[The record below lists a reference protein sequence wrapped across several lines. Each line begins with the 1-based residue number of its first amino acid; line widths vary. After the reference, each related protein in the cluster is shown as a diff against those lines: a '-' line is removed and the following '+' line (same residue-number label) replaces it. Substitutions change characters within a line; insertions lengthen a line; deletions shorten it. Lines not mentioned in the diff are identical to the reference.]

1 MSRLNIRK
9 LFIVAV
15 TSTLGSVILNLTIST
30 MNSNVNIGLFQT
42 KDVRENT
49 VLYDQ
54 EQNNSEYINHE
65 NILDEFI
72 NHQINKSKKMGHSE
86 TDLVIAEDSTF
97 LKGKTLTVL
106 DSMRDVNGSD
116 TAVTNTLQDSFSQDF
131 TTKSRN
137 DLADLPKDKSH
148 ITTISEPLQ
157 EQSNEQLE
165 AFNVSLK
172 HTDDPRDG
180 ETEQIYLQL
189 QQREQLE
196 SEDTQLHQR
205 EQLESEDT
213 QLHQREQLESEDTQL
228 HQREKLESENTQLHQ
243 REQLESED
251 TQLHQRE
258 QLESE
263 DTQLHQR
270 EQLESEDT
278 QLHQRAQLESEDTQ
292 LHQREQLES
301 EDTQLHQRE
310 ELESENTQL
319 HQREELESEDTQLH
333 QREELESE
341 NTQLHQREQLESEN
355 TQLHQREELE
365 SEDTQLHQREEL
377 ESENTQLHQREELES
392 EDKQIQQR
400 EELES
405 DNDQI
410 EQNPQQ
416 VEQMVDEE
424 IEGVAD
430 YLTSNNLSDTSL
442 ENVMKTA
449 PGPVGVSLTTTPTLN
464 YCPDKSSHLIG
475 HLAGLLR
482 ETTREELIDYFP
494 EMDNGGRLRPTDCAA
509 RQRLA
514 VIFPYRNRYQHLHVV
529 LHNLLPILKRQQVDV
544 TFFVIEQSALSTFN
558 RGALQNIGF
567 LEAQKL
573 SSFDC
578 YIFHDVDLIPLN
590 DNNLY
595 RCESNPRHFA
605 VALNKFNY

>member
-42 KDVRENT
+42 KEFVKDVRENT
-49 VLYDQ
+49 VLNDQ
-54 EQNNSEYINHE
+54 EQNYSEYINHE

-72 NHQINKSKKMGHSE
+72 KHQINISKKISHSE
-86 TDLVIAEDSTF
+86 ANVVIAEDSTF
-97 LKGKTLTVL
+97 LKGKTLTAF
-106 DSMRDVNGSD
+106 DSMPDVNGSD
-116 TAVTNTLQDSFSQDF
+116 TAVTKTLQDSFSRDF

-137 DLADLPKDKSH
+137 DLADFPKDKSH
-148 ITTISEPLQ
+148 TTTISEPLQ

-172 HTDDPRDG
+172 HTDEPRDG

-189 QQREQLE
+189 QQREELESEDTQLHQREELE

-228 HQREKLESENTQLHQ
+228 HQREE
-243 REQLESED
+243 LESED

-278 QLHQRAQLESEDTQ
+278 K

-301 EDTQLHQRE
+301 EDTKLH
-310 ELESENTQL
+310 
-319 HQREELESEDTQLH
+319 
-333 QREELESE
+333 
-341 NTQLHQREQLESEN
+341 
-355 TQLHQREELE
+355 
-365 SEDTQLHQREEL
+365 
-377 ESENTQLHQREELES
+377 
-392 EDKQIQQR
+392 QR

-410 EQNPQQ
+410 EQNPRQ

-430 YLTSNNLSDTSL
+430 YLTSNDFSDTSL
-442 ENVMKTA
+442 ENVTITA
-449 PGPVGVSLTTTPTLN
+449 PAPVGVSPTTTPTLN

-494 EMDNGGRLRPTDCAA
+494 EMENGGRLRSTECAA

-514 VIFPYRNRYQHLHVV
+514 VIFPYRNRYQHLHIV
-529 LHNLLPILKRQQVDV
+529 LHNLIPILKRQ
-544 TFFVIEQSALSTFN
+544 QSALSTFN

-573 SSFDC
+573 GSFDC

-605 VALNKFNY
+605 VALNKFNYSLVWRIGHQPASSRRLTFDLAKSLWSKLPTGCDVA

>member
-1 MSRLNIRK
+1 MDSEGIRISYDSVHNLMRILYAQPGGACHWKKSSISLRIIPIPMSRLNIRK

-15 TSTLGSVILNLTIST
+15 TSTLGSLILNVTIST

-42 KDVRENT
+42 KEFVKDVRENT

-54 EQNNSEYINHE
+54 EQNYSEYINHK
-65 NILDEFI
+65 NIFDDFI
-72 NHQINKSKKMGHSE
+72 NRYINKSKKIGHSE
-86 TDLVIAEDSTF
+86 TDVVVAEDSTF
-97 LKGKTLTVL
+97 LKGNTLTVL
-106 DSMRDVNGSD
+106 DSMQNVNGSD
-116 TAVTNTLQDSFSQDF
+116 TAVTNILQDSFSQDF

-137 DLADLPKDKSH
+137 DLADFPKDKSH

-172 HTDDPRDG
+172 HTDEPRDG

-189 QQREQLE
+189 QQRE
-196 SEDTQLHQR
+196 
-205 EQLESEDT
+205 
-213 QLHQREQLESEDTQL
+213 
-228 HQREKLESENTQLHQ
+228 
-243 REQLESED
+243 
-251 TQLHQRE
+251 
-258 QLESE
+258 
-263 DTQLHQR
+263 
-270 EQLESEDT
+270 
-278 QLHQRAQLESEDTQ
+278 
-292 LHQREQLES
+292 
-301 EDTQLHQRE
+301 
-310 ELESENTQL
+310 
-319 HQREELESEDTQLH
+319 
-333 QREELESE
+333 
-341 NTQLHQREQLESEN
+341 
-355 TQLHQREELE
+355 
-365 SEDTQLHQREEL
+365 
-377 ESENTQLHQREELES
+377 ELES
-392 EDKQIQQR
+392 EDKQIQQIEELQSEDKQLQDI

-410 EQNPQQ
+410 EQNHRQA
-416 VEQMVDEE
+416 EQMVDEE

-430 YLTSNNLSDTSL
+430 YLTSNKFSDTSL

-449 PGPVGVSLTTTPTLN
+449 PRPVGVSLTTTPTLN

-494 EMDNGGRLRPTDCAA
+494 EMENGGRLRPTECAA

-514 VIFPYRNRYQHLHVV
+514 VIFPYRNRYQHLHIV
-529 LHNLLPILKRQQVDV
+529 LHNLIPILKRQQVDV
-544 TFFVIEQSALSTFN
+544 TFFVIEQSTLSTFN

-573 SSFDC
+573 GSFDC

-590 DNNLY
+590 DNNIY

-605 VALNKFNY
+605 VALNKFNYRLLHSNYFGGVVGFSREQYLKVNGNSNLYFGWGGEDDDLRIR